1 MDFFNWVGKGKTV
14 TPEASSEDA
23 VSNGT
28 ITEVIPEVNDP
39 VGKSLE
45 SSLDGEITDR
55 VEESYDMTATIEEFR
70 VYMTYRVPS
79 AMVFG
84 GIAGGY
90 CFLVF

>member
-14 TPEASSEDA
+14 IPETSSEDA
-23 VSNGT
+23 ASNGT
-28 ITEVIPEVNDP
+28 ITEVVPEISDP
-39 VGKSLE
+39 VDKSLE
-45 SSLDGEITDR
+45 SSSDGQITDR

-90 CFLVF
+90 CVLIV